1 MCSRCRC
8 GFSGQESRRAK
19 EGPAK
24 GSRGAAAE
32 TVLVSKRPSM
42 LKLFYTNASSF
53 LNKIYEL
60 RISVK
65 IYEPDIICITES
77 HLNSAIDN
85 NELSIDNYTIFQQD
99 RNFKIKQVTQDAL
112 YSADGVDSSDISVSG
127 GGGSLIYVKNYLRV
141 EPIDHFKADCHF
153 GVLKKH

>member
-1 MCSRCRC
+1 M
-8 GFSGQESRRAK
+8 
-19 EGPAK
+19 
-24 GSRGAAAE
+24 
-32 TVLVSKRPSM
+32 LVSKRPSM

-53 LNKIYEL
+53 LNKIDEI
-60 RISVK
+60 RISVT

-85 NELSIDNYTIFQQD
+85 NELSIDNYTVCRQD

-112 YSADGVDSSDISVSG
+112 YNAEGVDSSDISASG

-141 EPIDHFKADCHF
+141 EPI
-153 GVLKKH
+153 